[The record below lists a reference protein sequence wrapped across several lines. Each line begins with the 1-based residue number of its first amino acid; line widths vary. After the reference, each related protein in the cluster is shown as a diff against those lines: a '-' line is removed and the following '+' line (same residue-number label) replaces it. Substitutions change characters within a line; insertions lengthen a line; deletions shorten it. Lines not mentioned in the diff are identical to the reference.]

1 MSGLILG
8 IETSCDETAAALVD
22 TSGRALSSVISS
34 QISLHRDFGGVVPE
48 LASREHAKV
57 ILSVITRAFT
67 DAGREFSSA
76 GLEAVAVTK
85 GPGLAGSLMVGVA
98 AAKALSIGWEV
109 PLVGVNHLEGHIF
122 AIELDYP
129 EVHFPMAT
137 LVVSGGHT
145 MIVRA
150 ERRGEYDVLGET
162 VDDAAGEAFD
172 KVARLLGLGYPGG
185 PEIERLSIAGDPF
198 AVRFPRAKTKS
209 EYDFSFSGPKTAVAN
224 YVKSHPG
231 AAGADVAAAFQSS
244 VVETLVEKTVAAAIA
259 SGCASVGL
267 SGGVGANTLLRA
279 RLAEEGERAGLAVYV
294 PAKQDCTDNG
304 AMIAAAGRFLLER
317 FGPSD
322 PELDA
327 MPSLRLA

>member
-1 MSGLILG
+1 MRGLILG

-22 TSGRALSSVISS
+22 ASGRALSSVISS

-57 ILSVITRAFT
+57 ILSVMEQAFT
-67 DAGREFSSA
+67 DAGLEFSPA

-129 EVHFPMAT
+129 EVRFPMAM

-150 ERRGEYDVLGET
+150 ERRGEYAILGET

-185 PEIERLSIAGDPF
+185 PEIERLSLAGDS
-198 AVRFPRAKTKS
+198 AAIRFPRAKTKR

-224 YVKSHPG
+224 YLKSHPG
-231 AAGADVAAAFQSS
+231 APGADVAAAFQSS
-244 VVETLVEKTVAAAIA
+244 VVETLVDKTVAAAVA
-259 SGCASVGL
+259 SGCVSIGL
-267 SGGVGANTLLRA
+267 SGGVGANTLLRS
-279 RLAEEGERAGLAVYV
+279 RLADAGERAGMSVYV
-294 PAKQDCTDNG
+294 PAKRNCTDNG

>member
-57 ILSVITRAFT
+57 ILSVIERAFT

>member
-327 MPSLRLA
+327 VPSLRLA

>member
-22 TSGRALSSVISS
+22 ASGGALSSVIAS

-57 ILSVITRAFT
+57 ILSVIEHAFT
-67 DAGREFSSA
+67 EAGREFSPA

-98 AAKALSIGWEV
+98 AAKALAIGWGL

-129 EVHFPMAT
+129 EVSFPMAM

-150 ERRGEYDVLGET
+150 ESRGNYQILGET

-185 PEIERLSIAGDPF
+185 PEIERVAMAGDPY
-198 AVRFPRAKTKS
+198 AIRFPRARTKG
-209 EYDFSFSGPKTAVAN
+209 EYDFSFSGPKTAVVN

-231 AAGADVAAAFQSS
+231 APVADVAASFQAS
-244 VVETLVEKTVAAAIA
+244 VTETLVEKTVAAAA
-259 SGCASVGL
+259 ATGCASIGL

-279 RLAEEGERAGLAVYV
+279 LLAQEGEKAGMAVYV
-294 PAKQDCTDNG
+294 PAKRNCTDNG
-304 AMIAAAGRFLLER
+304 AMIASAGRFLLER

-327 MPSLRLA
+327 MPSLRLT